1 MNAKNSTDSTTKKLS
16 LMSFF
21 AITASMVMTVYEY
34 PTFATSKM
42 NLVFYLLIGGFLW
55 FIPVALCS
63 AEMATVDGWE
73 KGGLYTWVSKTLGQK
88 WGFAAI
94 FFQWIQIT
102 VGFITMIYF
111 IVGALSYA
119 LNWQA
124 LNNNVWLKLIA
135 TLIIFWV
142 ITFSQFGGTKNTAKI
157 AKVGFFVGIL
167 ALGIILFVLS
177 IIYMVQGNP
186 IKVSFGADA
195 WIPDFTKVNTL
206 VVFVSFILAYAGV
219 ESSASHVKDMKNPGR
234 DYPKAIFMLVIAAI
248 VLDTLG
254 GFTVAATI
262 PQNQLSLNTGVIQA
276 FEYLILH
283 FGGAKWLVQLVALI
297 ICLGVIA
304 EIAAWVVGPSTA
316 LLEAAQNGLLPKKMA
331 KVNKHNV
338 PVNIVLIQGVI
349 VSIWAVVL
357 TLGGG
362 GANLSFFVAMSL
374 TVCIY
379 LVAYCLLFL
388 AYINLVTKKND
399 LNRAYSLPGGKGFK
413 ITVALVGLVVSVGA
427 FFISFVPPA
436 GIGAGKGS
444 TYLAILIISWVVMVI
459 IPFLT
464 YSLFS
469 KKNLAKIAAETTKT
483 VDQTTKK

>member
-1 MNAKNSTDSTTKKLS
+1 MKNKIGIGKESISPTKKLTT
-16 LMSFF
+16 MSFF

-42 NLVFYLLIGGFLW
+42 SLVFYLLIGGFLW

-63 AEMATVDGWE
+63 AEMATVKGWE
-73 KGGLYTWVSKTLGQK
+73 KGGLFTWVSQTLGQK

-119 LNWQA
+119 LNWPE
-124 LNNNVWLKLIA
+124 LNSNMWLKVIA

-157 AKVGFFVGIL
+157 ARLGFFIGIL
-167 ALGIILFVLS
+167 TLGIVLFILS
-177 IIYMVQGNP
+177 IIYIVQGNP
-186 IKVSFGADA
+186 IQIPLSTEN

-206 VVFVSFILAYAGV
+206 VIFVSFILAYAGV
-219 ESSASHVKDMKNPGR
+219 ESSASYVKDMKNPGR
-234 DYPKAIFMLVIAAI
+234 DYPRVIFMLVIAAI

-254 GFTVAATI
+254 GFTIAATI
-262 PQNQLSLNTGVIQA
+262 PQNQLSLDTGVIQA
-276 FEYLILH
+276 FEYLVLH
-283 FGGAKWLVQLVALI
+283 FGGEKWIIQVIALI

-316 LLEAAQNGLLPKKMA
+316 LLEAAKNGLLPKKMT
-331 KVNKHNV
+331 KVNKHKV
-338 PVNIVLIQGVI
+338 PITIVIIQGII
-349 VSIWAVVL
+349 VSIWAVIL

-362 GANLSFFVAMSL
+362 GANLSFFVAMTL

-388 AYINLVTKKND
+388 AYITLILKKDN
-399 LNRAYSLPGGKGFK
+399 LNRSYHIPGGKLVKTIVATIGLI
-413 ITVALVGLVVSVGA
+413 ITIGA
-427 FFISFVPPA
+427 FFISFVPPS
-436 GIGAGKGS
+436 GIGTEKS
-444 TYLAILIISWVVMVI
+444 TTYLTILIFSWTIIVI
-459 IPFLT
+459 VPFLI
-464 YSLFS
+464 YSLFG
-469 KKNLAKIAAETTKT
+469 KKNL
-483 VDQTTKK
+483 KKLHKY